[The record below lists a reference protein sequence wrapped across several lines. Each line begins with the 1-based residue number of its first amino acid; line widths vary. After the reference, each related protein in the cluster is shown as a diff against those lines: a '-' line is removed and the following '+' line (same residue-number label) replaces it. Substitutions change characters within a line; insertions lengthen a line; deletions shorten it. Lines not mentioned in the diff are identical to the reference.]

1 MNKPSCPPGMK
12 WDRLVRICI
21 SNRMEPLT
29 APPLVLHAS
38 NTPHNSV
45 LVPGLVLWS
54 VVVLAIVGS
63 ILALALWFIIF
74 RRQSRLSSP
83 AGDAESAPESPATV
97 LLPQPQRNGWTE
109 MFHLVPS
116 PCPHLYLGTQTGL
129 TWEEGLPLCGAPLKP
144 SGTEV
149 GGALSAC
156 STVTE
161 HRIPLPA
168 TELGGT
174 ALVTTKTV

>member
-29 APPLVLHAS
+29 GDVVSASEMLLHFVIYLL
-38 NTPHNSV
+38 THV
-45 LVPGLVLWS
+45 C
-54 VVVLAIVGS
+54 VV
-63 ILALALWFIIF
+63 
-74 RRQSRLSSP
+74 RL